1 MKNLKTS
8 LLFICMALIVSCS
21 SSKITH
27 TWKAANQPY
36 KKYNKILV
44 IGINGGNDLGNKEK
58 MEVEFVDDLKA
69 IGYNAISS
77 VQEYGPKTF
86 QNIDEDAV
94 ISKFQGTGIDAVM
107 TIVLLSKEKEKY
119 YVPSQVY
126 YSPYVMYHRHFWGY
140 YNTMYARI
148 YTPGYYVED
157 KRYFWES
164 NLYDLSTKE
173 LIYSVQTESY
183 NPASSHQL
191 AHEYGELIVNDM
203 IKNNV
208 LKKE

>member
-1 MKNLKTS
+1 MKNIQYS
-8 LLFICMALIVSCS
+8 VVLLVLILFSCT
-21 SSKITH
+21 SSKITNS
-27 TWKAANQPY
+27 WKSSSIPY

-44 IGINGGNDLGNKEK
+44 IGINGGKDIGSKEK
-58 MEVEFVDDLKA
+58 METEFVADLRNL
-69 IGYNAISS
+69 GYNAISS
-77 VQEYGPKTF
+77 VQEFGPKTF

-94 ISKFQGTGIDAVM
+94 INKFQGTGFDAVI
-107 TIVLLSKEKEKY
+107 TIVLLSKEKERY
-119 YVPSQVY
+119 YIPAQVY
-126 YSPYVMYHRHFWGY
+126 FSPYAMYHRHFWGY

-148 YTPGYYVED
+148 YTPGYYVVD

-164 NLYDLSTKE
+164 NLYDLTTKD
-173 LIYSVQTESY
+173 LVYSVQTESY
-183 NPASSHQL
+183 NPSSSASL

>member
-1 MKNLKTS
+1 MKNIQFGAV
-8 LLFICMALIVSCS
+8 LLLLVLFSCT
-21 SSKITH
+21 SSKITNS
-27 TWKAANQPY
+27 WKSSSIPY

-44 IGINGGNDLGNKEK
+44 IGINGGKDIGSKEK
-58 MEVEFVDDLKA
+58 METEFVSDLKNL
-69 IGYNAISS
+69 GYNAISS

-94 ISKFQGTGIDAVM
+94 INKFQGTGFDAVI
-107 TIVLLSKEKEKY
+107 TIVMLSKEKERY
-119 YVPSQVY
+119 YVPAQVY
-126 YSPYVMYHRHFWGY
+126 FSPYAMYHRHFWGY

-148 YTPGYYVED
+148 YTPGYYVID

-164 NLYDLSTKE
+164 NLYDLTTKE
-173 LIYSVQTESY
+173 LVYSVQTESY
-183 NPASSHQL
+183 NPSSSASL

>member
-1 MKNLKTS
+1 MKNIQYS
-8 LLFICMALIVSCS
+8 AILLLLVLFSCT
-21 SSKITH
+21 SSKITNS
-27 TWKAANQPY
+27 WKSGSVPY

-44 IGINGGNDLGNKEK
+44 IGINGGKDIGSKEK
-58 MEVEFVDDLKA
+58 METEFVADLRNL
-69 IGYNAISS
+69 GYNAVSS
-77 VQEYGPKTF
+77 VQEFGPKTF

-94 ISKFQGTGIDAVM
+94 ITKFQGTGFDAVI
-107 TIVLLSKEKEKY
+107 TIVLLSKEKERY
-119 YVPSQVY
+119 YVPAQVY
-126 YSPYVMYHRHFWGY
+126 FSPYAMYHRHFWGY

-148 YTPGYYVED
+148 YTPGYYVLD

-173 LIYSVQTESY
+173 LVYSVQTESY
-183 NPASSHQL
+183 NPSSSTSL